1 MANKFQIKVEQSRTR
16 RRVHI
21 PIRRG
26 VFQFVCCCVLNMG
39 RSAAGREGSPLLPEF
54 HFRLFLSFPLDD
66 ISYLSVEFADG
77 FSIWFPAEGRQQ
89 NWFAYEQYYMY
100 TGIGMDGGGC
110 CRWLL
115 LLLLF
120 DIGMRVNSIK
130 RGFSSNWTPIYLIS
144 LSDIY
149 GDILVQGMC
158 SVQRVYMHLWYVNLF
173 AARLRPNRFP
183 RKSNED
189 GIPEYS
195 MAEVGCRSSELQR
208 CVIHSLRGVPD

>member
-1 MANKFQIKVEQSRTR
+1 MLLCTKHGSIGSRKR
-16 RRVHI
+16 RITPFAWISLPFIPFFPPGRHIVFIGRICWRFFHLISSRGQTAELICIWAVLHVHRV
-21 PIRRG
+21 
-26 VFQFVCCCVLNMG
+26 
-39 RSAAGREGSPLLPEF
+39 
-54 HFRLFLSFPLDD
+54 
-66 ISYLSVEFADG
+66 
-77 FSIWFPAEGRQQ
+77 
-89 NWFAYEQYYMY
+89 